1 MFFHVILTS
10 DCNLQCKY
18 CFGESLDD
26 FDEDFSEEDLE
37 VDYELPRK
45 LNYDVRCWNASP
57 VLTPTACLP
66 SMVGNHFFRWI
77 NSGKSWIKSHRSII

>member
-26 FDEDFSEEDLE
+26 FDEEFGDDIE
-37 VDYELPRK
+37 VDYDLPRK
-45 LNYDVRCWNASP
+45 LSYDLDMLKDFCRKDSEC
-57 VLTPTACLP
+57 VLTFYGGEQLLGIDKIGRASCRER
-66 SMVGNHFFRWI
+66 VCQYV
-77 NSGKSWIKSHRSII
+77 